1 VVFLAHTAVF
11 TPFRARDKNM
21 SVQAGNEIR
30 FSDILRE
37 ENVICNLKAGTRDEA
52 LAELIHLLH
61 RNTGGFNAE
70 AALRDVLGR
79 ENIAPTVVSPGI
91 ALPHLR
97 LAGLPGL
104 LLAVGT
110 SVAGVDFHRREQ
122 GPVHAIFLVLTPRT
136 DPDAYLQFVAGLSR
150 KLIPFK
156 EVRLLA
162 GCTSPEELCAMLS
175 GGPDDFPSFLSA
187 RHVMDPHPPTL
198 LESDHLGTAIDTFCE
213 RRVTDIPV
221 VDEQGDVRGVV
232 SLEDLLR
239 LSLPEH
245 LLWMEDLTPIIQF
258 EPFADLLRREREM
271 KLADFMREK
280 YVHVSPEV
288 PAIQLA
294 KTFII
299 DDVRQILVMEGRK
312 LVGVV
317 NLRSFVSKL
326 FWA

>member
-1 VVFLAHTAVF
+1 M
-11 TPFRARDKNM
+11 P
-21 SVQAGNEIR
+21 VQEGQEIR
-30 FSDILRE
+30 FSDFLHE
-37 ENVICNLKAGTRDEA
+37 ENVVCNLKSATRDEA
-52 LAELIHLLH
+52 LAELVHLLH
-61 RNTGGFNAE
+61 KSTGNFDPDAV
-70 AALRDVLGR
+70 LRGILGR
-79 ENIAPTVVSPGI
+79 ENVAPTVVAPGI
-91 ALPHLR
+91 ALPHIR
-97 LAGLPGL
+97 MDGLTKL

-110 SVAGVDFHRREQ
+110 SVQGVDFHRHEH

-136 DPDAYLQFVAGLSR
+136 DPDAYLQFMAGLSR
-150 KLIPFK
+150 KLVALK

-162 GCTSPEELCAMLS
+162 GCTAPDELCSMLTAN
-175 GGPDDFPSFLSA
+175 GDDHFPPFLSA

-198 LESDHLGTAIDTFCE
+198 LESDHLGTAINLLCE
-213 RRVTDIPV
+213 RRLYDVPV

-245 LLWMEDLTPIIQF
+245 LLWMQDLTPIIQF
-258 EPFADLLRREREM
+258 EPFADLLRREREL

-280 YVHVSPEV
+280 YVHVAPDV

-299 DDVRQILVMEGRK
+299 DDVRQILVMEGRR

-317 NLRSFVSKL
+317 NLRSFISKL

>member
-1 VVFLAHTAVF
+1 M
-11 TPFRARDKNM
+11 P
-21 SVQAGNEIR
+21 AGKEIR
-30 FSDILRE
+30 FSDFLRE
-37 ENVICNLKAGTRDEA
+37 ENVLCNLKAATRDEA
-52 LAELIHLLH
+52 LAELVRLLH
-61 RNTGGFNAE
+61 KNVGGFDPE
-70 AALRDVLGR
+70 AVLRGLLRR
-79 ENIAPTVVSPGI
+79 ENLAPTVMSPGI

-97 LAGLPGL
+97 MDGTSQM

-110 SVAGVDFHRREQ
+110 SVAGIDFQRPEQ
-122 GPVHAIFLVLTPRT
+122 GPVHAIFLVLTPRA
-136 DPDAYLQFVAGLSR
+136 DPDAYLQFMAGLAR
-150 KLIPFK
+150 KLLALK

-162 GCTSPEELCAMLS
+162 GCTSPDELCDMLTS
-175 GGPDDFPSFLSA
+175 GTDDFPPFLSA
-187 RHVMDPHPPTL
+187 KHVMDPHPPTL
-198 LESDHLGTAIDTFCE
+198 LESDHLGNAINLFCE
-213 RRVTDIPV
+213 RRLLDIPV

-258 EPFADLLRREREM
+258 EPFADLLRRRKEL

-280 YVHVSPEV
+280 YVSVSPEV

-299 DDVRQILVMEGRK
+299 DNVRQILVMQGRK
-312 LVGVV
+312 LMGVV
-317 NLRSFVSKL
+317 NLRSFISKL

>member
-1 VVFLAHTAVF
+1 M
-11 TPFRARDKNM
+11 PPGK
-21 SVQAGNEIR
+21 GIR
-30 FSDILRE
+30 FSDFLRE
-37 ENVICNLKAGTRDEA
+37 ENVVCNLKARTRDEA
-52 LAELIHLLH
+52 LAELVRLLH
-61 RNTGGFNAE
+61 KNVGGFDPE
-70 AALRDVLGR
+70 ATLRGILER
-79 ENIAPTVVSPGI
+79 EEMAPTVMSPGI

-97 LAGLPGL
+97 MDGLGGL

-110 SVAGVDFHRREQ
+110 SVQGVVFDGPEQ
-122 GPVHAIFLVLTPRT
+122 GPVHAIFLVLTPRA
-136 DPDAYLQFVAGLSR
+136 DPDAYLQFVAGLAR
-150 KLIPFK
+150 KLLALK

-162 GCTSPEELCAMLS
+162 GCTSPDELCDMLTS
-175 GGPDDFPSFLSA
+175 GSDDFPPFLSA
-187 RHVMDPHPPTL
+187 KHVMNPHPPTL
-198 LESDHLGTAIDTFCE
+198 LESDHLGAAINMFCE
-213 RRVTDIPV
+213 KNVADIPV

-258 EPFADLLRREREM
+258 EPFADLLRRQRET

-280 YVHVSPEV
+280 YVRVSPDV
-288 PAIQLA
+288 PAVQLA

-299 DDVRQILVMEGRK
+299 DNVRQILVMEGRK

-317 NLRSFVSKL
+317 NLRSFISKL

>member
-1 VVFLAHTAVF
+1 
-11 TPFRARDKNM
+11 M
-21 SVQAGNEIR
+21 QAEQGIR
-30 FSDILRE
+30 FSDFLHE
-37 ENVICNLKAGTRDEA
+37 ENVVCNLKATTRDEA
-52 LAELIHLLH
+52 LAELVHLLH
-61 RNTGGFNAE
+61 KSTGGFDPDVV
-70 AALRDVLGR
+70 LRGILSR
-79 ENIAPTVVSPGI
+79 EQVAPTVVAPGV

-97 LAGLPGL
+97 MDGLPHL

-110 SVAGVDFHRREQ
+110 SVQGVDFQRHES

-136 DPDAYLQFVAGLSR
+136 DPDAYLQFLAGLSR
-150 KLIPFK
+150 KIVAIK
-156 EVRLLA
+156 EVRLVA
-162 GCTSPEELCAMLS
+162 GCTSPEELCSMLS
-175 GGPDDFPSFLSA
+175 NGVDHFPPFLSA

-198 LESDHLGTAIDTFCE
+198 LESDHLGTAINLLCE
-213 RRVTDIPV
+213 RRLYDVPV

-232 SLEDLLR
+232 SLEDFLR

-258 EPFADLLRREREM
+258 EPFADLLRREREL

-280 YVHVSPEV
+280 YVHVAPDV

-294 KTFII
+294 KDFII
-299 DDVRQILVMEGRK
+299 DNVRQILVMEGRK

-317 NLRSFVSKL
+317 NLRSFISKL